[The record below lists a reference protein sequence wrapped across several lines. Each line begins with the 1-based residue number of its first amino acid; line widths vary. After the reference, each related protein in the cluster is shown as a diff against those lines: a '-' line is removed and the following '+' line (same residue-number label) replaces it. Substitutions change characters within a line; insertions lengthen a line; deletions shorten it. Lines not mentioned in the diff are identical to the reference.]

1 MQKRWPS
8 QNSILVLCFFIY
20 HMHDNRSVC
29 ISAAL
34 YVKGGLCLFLT
45 YLAFPRHFSI
55 YTSKSSCKIRVF
67 KKTFIFCLCF
77 KEVGYQGIIFSL
89 SQVHFIFSPCL
100 PRIFER
106 AHDESIGKPFAL
118 ELLQFFTPYDQKG
131 VQKFSRK
138 SMHID
143 MSAFISH
150 MRCSKSIPNACTSYV
165 KEHTHKVVWC
175 PKNCNLKQ
183 VSTAQSSQPPFV

>member
-1 MQKRWPS
+1 MHHCVTVAKWTKWNNWAATHGHEDVRIFLKIRGNTLDAKKGGPPR
-8 QNSILVLCFFIY
+8 ILFWFYLFFIY

-45 YLAFPRHFSI
+45 YLAFSRHFSI

-118 ELLQFFTPYDQKG
+118 ELLQFFTPYD
-131 VQKFSRK
+131 
-138 SMHID
+138 
-143 MSAFISH
+143 
-150 MRCSKSIPNACTSYV
+150 
-165 KEHTHKVVWC
+165 
-175 PKNCNLKQ
+175 
-183 VSTAQSSQPPFV
+183 

>member
-1 MQKRWPS
+1 MAKWTKWNNWAATQHMDMKMS
-8 QNSILVLCFFIY
+8 GILKNTWEHPRCKKGGPPRILFWFYLFFIY

-34 YVKGGLCLFLT
+34 YVKGGLCLLLT
-45 YLAFPRHFSI
+45 YLAFPKILVFTLQSQPC
-55 YTSKSSCKIRVF
+55 CKIRVF

-118 ELLQFFTPYDQKG
+118 ELLQFFTPYD
-131 VQKFSRK
+131 
-138 SMHID
+138 
-143 MSAFISH
+143 
-150 MRCSKSIPNACTSYV
+150 
-165 KEHTHKVVWC
+165 
-175 PKNCNLKQ
+175 
-183 VSTAQSSQPPFV
+183 

>member
-1 MQKRWPS
+1 MALLEFYFG
-8 QNSILVLCFFIY
+8 SIFFIY

-34 YVKGGLCLFLT
+34 YVKGGLCIFLT
-45 YLAFPRHFSI
+45 YLAFSRHFSI

-106 AHDESIGKPFAL
+106 AHDGVLGNHLLWNYCSFLHLMIRRVCRNFPESL
-118 ELLQFFTPYDQKG
+118 
-131 VQKFSRK
+131 
-138 SMHID
+138 
-143 MSAFISH
+143 
-150 MRCSKSIPNACTSYV
+150 CT
-165 KEHTHKVVWC
+165 
-175 PKNCNLKQ
+175 
-183 VSTAQSSQPPFV
+183 

>member
-1 MQKRWPS
+1 MAKWTKWNNWAATQHMDMKMS
-8 QNSILVLCFFIY
+8 GILKNTWEHPRCKKGGPPRILFWFYLFFIY

-34 YVKGGLCLFLT
+34 YVKGELCLFLT
-45 YLAFPRHFSI
+45 YLAFSRHFSI

-118 ELLQFFTPYDQKG
+118 ELLQFFTPYD
-131 VQKFSRK
+131 
-138 SMHID
+138 
-143 MSAFISH
+143 
-150 MRCSKSIPNACTSYV
+150 
-165 KEHTHKVVWC
+165 
-175 PKNCNLKQ
+175 
-183 VSTAQSSQPPFV
+183 